1 MEGTR
6 FVKKGDKVI
15 MKEEVK
21 NREFTPKEI
30 IDNIDQMK
38 NMMDKFE
45 SEIEK
50 FKENIRQVESEKERI
65 GELLK
70 EVKKHES
77 WAEEYQ
83 LSKLR
88 TLAKEL
94 TPEAVNSVNKEYI
107 VDNALGLEGNNRQR
121 YAQLQNRIGRHPKVA
136 ENISS
141 RYIKQ
146 VVYGPELLENP
157 WVE

>member
-38 NMMDKFE
+38 SMLDKFDG
-45 SEIEK
+45 EIEK
-50 FKENIRQVESEKERI
+50 FTENIRQVTSEKERI
-65 GELLK
+65 SELLK

-83 LSKLR
+83 LSRLR
-88 TLAKEL
+88 LLVKEL
-94 TPEAVNSVNKEYI
+94 TPAAIEAINKEYI
-107 VDNALGLEGNNRQR
+107 VDNVLGLEGNNRQR
-121 YAQLQNRIGRHPKVA
+121 YAQLQNRIGRDPKVA
-136 ENISS
+136 SVISP
-141 RYIKQ
+141 RFIKN
-146 VVYGPELLENP
+146 VLYGPELIENP
-157 WVE
+157 WV